1 MKNRKTNLVLCICM
15 VSMIIITLF
24 SFEIVDASEESW
36 AIYWYLCGSD
46 LESDYGAATADLMEL
61 LEVDLPENV
70 TVVIET
76 GGAYSW
82 QNETVEAGYLERY
95 VYTQE
100 GFWCAA
106 QEESASMGDAGTL
119 SDFLK
124 FCHDNYPADHE
135 AVIFWDHGGGSVQ
148 GAVFDEM
155 YDYDSLT
162 LDEFHEAFAQVY
174 DLSEQNPPLEL
185 VGFDACLMA
194 TIDTAG
200 RFTDVARY
208 LVASEEM
215 EPGCGWNYSGWMGA
229 LASDTAMDGS
239 RLGTVI
245 CDSYLEGCIEEGVGD
260 EVTLSL
266 INLSLVPNL
275 IEMYERI
282 GQEAIEHQYEDAAFY
297 MEFSR
302 AAMQAENYGGNTDS
316 SGYANLVDLGDL
328 IRQNSHNLP
337 QYSEE
342 LLNALES
349 CVLYKINGSYKR
361 ESSGLSCYFSYNSD
375 EEELEQYAMQCV
387 SSSFIEFYE
396 YCLTGEVTESFQ
408 EYLESGN
415 YTIADLEE
423 VPVFEFADMDEIPV
437 YIDENG
443 YAAIELDENTVNAL
457 IGVNFQLAYMD
468 EEDDIA
474 IWLGS
479 DNDLDVDWENG
490 IFRDNF
496 RDVWGAIDGHLCYM
510 EIVYEGEDYNLYLVP
525 VLLNG
530 TEYQLH
536 VVYDYLENKY
546 EILGARRGLD
556 DNGMSDR
563 NLVKLRPG
571 DQLTTL
577 LYVSDISGD
586 DEFELFEAEEFE
598 VTEDT
603 GFAEEDLGD
612 GNFAMMFQLTDCRG
626 NDLWSDVAV
635 FNVEDGYIY
644 VEE

>member
-1 MKNRKTNLVLCICM
+1 
-15 VSMIIITLF
+15 
-24 SFEIVDASEESW
+24 
-36 AIYWYLCGSD
+36 
-46 LESDYGAATADLMEL
+46 
-61 LEVDLPENV
+61 
-70 TVVIET
+70 
-76 GGAYSW
+76 
-82 QNETVEAGYLERY
+82 
-95 VYTQE
+95 
-100 GFWCAA
+100 
-106 QEESASMGDAGTL
+106 
-119 SDFLK
+119 
-124 FCHDNYPADHE
+124 
-135 AVIFWDHGGGSVQ
+135 
-148 GAVFDEM
+148 
-155 YDYDSLT
+155 
-162 LDEFHEAFAQVY
+162 
-174 DLSEQNPPLEL
+174 
-185 VGFDACLMA
+185 
-194 TIDTAG
+194 
-200 RFTDVARY
+200 
-208 LVASEEM
+208 
-215 EPGCGWNYSGWMGA
+215 
-229 LASDTAMDGS
+229 
-239 RLGTVI
+239 
-245 CDSYLEGCIEEGVGD
+245 
-260 EVTLSL
+260 
-266 INLSLVPNL
+266 
-275 IEMYERI
+275 
-282 GQEAIEHQYEDAAFY
+282 
-297 MEFSR
+297 
-302 AAMQAENYGGNTDS
+302 
-316 SGYANLVDLGDL
+316 
-328 IRQNSHNLP
+328 
-337 QYSEE
+337 
-342 LLNALES
+342 
-349 CVLYKINGSYKR
+349 
-361 ESSGLSCYFSYNSD
+361 
-375 EEELEQYAMQCV
+375 MQCV

-443 YAAIELDENTVNAL
+443 YAVIELDENTVNAL

-510 EIVYEGEDYNLYLVP
+510 EIAYEGEDYNLYLVP

>member
-1 MKNRKTNLVLCICM
+1 
-15 VSMIIITLF
+15 
-24 SFEIVDASEESW
+24 
-36 AIYWYLCGSD
+36 
-46 LESDYGAATADLMEL
+46 
-61 LEVDLPENV
+61 
-70 TVVIET
+70 
-76 GGAYSW
+76 
-82 QNETVEAGYLERY
+82 
-95 VYTQE
+95 
-100 GFWCAA
+100 
-106 QEESASMGDAGTL
+106 
-119 SDFLK
+119 
-124 FCHDNYPADHE
+124 
-135 AVIFWDHGGGSVQ
+135 
-148 GAVFDEM
+148 
-155 YDYDSLT
+155 
-162 LDEFHEAFAQVY
+162 
-174 DLSEQNPPLEL
+174 
-185 VGFDACLMA
+185 
-194 TIDTAG
+194 
-200 RFTDVARY
+200 
-208 LVASEEM
+208 
-215 EPGCGWNYSGWMGA
+215 
-229 LASDTAMDGS
+229 
-239 RLGTVI
+239 
-245 CDSYLEGCIEEGVGD
+245 
-260 EVTLSL
+260 
-266 INLSLVPNL
+266 
-275 IEMYERI
+275 
-282 GQEAIEHQYEDAAFY
+282 
-297 MEFSR
+297 
-302 AAMQAENYGGNTDS
+302 
-316 SGYANLVDLGDL
+316 
-328 IRQNSHNLP
+328 
-337 QYSEE
+337 
-342 LLNALES
+342 
-349 CVLYKINGSYKR
+349 
-361 ESSGLSCYFSYNSD
+361 
-375 EEELEQYAMQCV
+375 MQCV

-457 IGVNFQLAYMD
+457 IGVYFQLAYMD
-468 EEDDIA
+468 EEADIA

-479 DNDLDVDWENG
+479 ENDQEVEWENG
-490 IFRDNF
+490 IIRDNF

-612 GNFAMMFQLTDCRG
+612 GNFAMMFQLTDCLG
-626 NDLWSDVAV
+626 NDFWSDVAV